1 MIRTPR
7 PSPLLA
13 LWLGTTQLLPFILLP
28 THLKPANVSPQRN
41 PSLGAAGFRFL
52 EETVVANIYTPS
64 TSAFLDVLF
73 LLQSNAR
80 PQHSHRRENS
90 PAAVL
95 LEFCHCRQGLQ
106 HLAVDESG
114 TSRGFR
120 NCRLKA
126 KHVEG
131 HLHGHFCP
139 HEKMHVW
146 HFKVVFE
153 FNSLCTQVF
162 FRPFMYLLQVSHRGP
177 LFSGLVPTTFSFQ
190 GSLQGSTQF
199 PYTSGFLYHEEL

>member
-1 MIRTPR
+1 MIRTLR

-13 LWLGTTQLLPFILLP
+13 PWLCTAQLLPFILLP
-28 THLKPANVSPQRN
+28 THLKPANVSSQRN

-52 EETVVANIYTPS
+52 EETVVANIYTS
-64 TSAFLDVLF
+64 VTSAFLDVVF
-73 LLQSNAR
+73 LPQSNAH

-114 TSRGFR
+114 TSPGFR

-126 KHVEG
+126 KRAKG
-131 HLHGHFCP
+131 HLHGHICP
-139 HEKMHVW
+139 HEKMHV
-146 HFKVVFE
+146 
-153 FNSLCTQVF
+153 
-162 FRPFMYLLQVSHRGP
+162 
-177 LFSGLVPTTFSFQ
+177 
-190 GSLQGSTQF
+190 
-199 PYTSGFLYHEEL
+199 